1 MSGLPLDSLGVA
13 LLEALSDWGPGLLF
27 LLAVGETSF
36 VTGLVV
42 PSGVATSIA
51 TVLAGQGILDYPD
64 VALAALAG
72 GWCGD
77 SVGYWIGRRW
87 GERLIPTEGRLG
99 RRVRD
104 AYDRAAPWLGRHP
117 VYSVTVARLVSFVR
131 TVMPLGAGASGIAY
145 PRFLAFEAVGVT
157 AWVAMYMAAGALA
170 GEGWQRATSLLG
182 AGWLVVFAVAGVIL
196 WRRRSRRRVAGRGR
210 PASGGTE

>member
-1 MSGLPLDSLGVA
+1 MNGLPLDALGVS

-42 PSGVATSIA
+42 PSGVATSVA
-51 TVLAGQGILDYPD
+51 TVLAGQGVLDYPS
-64 VALAALAG
+64 VAVAALAG

-77 SVGYWIGRRW
+77 SIGYWVGRRW

-99 RRVRD
+99 ARVRE

-131 TVMPLGAGASGIAY
+131 TVMPLGAGASGITY

-157 AWVAMYMAAGALA
+157 LWVAMYMAAGAIA
-170 GEGWQRATSLLG
+170 GEAWERATSLLG
-182 AGWLVVFAVAGVIL
+182 VAWLVVFAAAGLVL
-196 WRRRSRRRVAGRGR
+196 WYRRRRTGR
-210 PASGGTE
+210 AA